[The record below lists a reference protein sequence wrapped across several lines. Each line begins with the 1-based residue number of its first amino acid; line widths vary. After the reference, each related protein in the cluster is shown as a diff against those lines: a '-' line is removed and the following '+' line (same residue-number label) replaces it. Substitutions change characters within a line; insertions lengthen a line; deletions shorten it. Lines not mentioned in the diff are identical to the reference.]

1 MKNALAAI
9 IAILYI
15 STSTGAAIHM
25 HYCMGKLADW
35 SLTKNTSKTCG
46 KCGMEKSAK
55 KVNGCCTD
63 QHKFF
68 KNNADQKTGESTLP
82 VLQSLV
88 SLLPVSFFELPSVKI
103 SLVSLEYPV
112 SHGPPPINS
121 IPIFI
126 LNRTFLI

>member
-1 MKNALAAI
+1 MKNFIAAI
-9 IAILYI
+9 VALLYI

-35 SLTKNTSKTCG
+35 SLARNTSKSCG

-63 QHKFF
+63 EHKFF
-68 KNNADQKTGESTLP
+68 KNNADQKIGEVSFPILRA
-82 VLQSLV
+82 LV
-88 SLLPVSFFELPSVKI
+88 SLLPVSFFELPSVNI
-103 SLVSLEYPV
+103 LLVSQDYPV
-112 SHGPPPINS
+112 SHGPPLISS

>member
-1 MKNALAAI
+1 MKNVLAAI

-35 SLTKNTSKTCG
+35 SLAKNTSKTCG

-68 KNNADQKTGESTLP
+68 KNNADQKTSEVTFPIQRGF
-82 VLQSLV
+82 V
-88 SLLPVSFFELPSVKI
+88 SLLPASFLELPSVNVP
-103 SLVSLEYPV
+103 LVSLDYPV
-112 SHGPPPINS
+112 SHAPPPISS